1 MTTTIGAIRIIM
13 GGIIIIQGIII
24 TIIFHDITT
33 RNTNTTCHS
42 IHIDHITHPI
52 DHQTHLIMAGGN
64 RALYD
69 ALAKDRLYT
78 KSYEEFQKQF
88 SDPEKIKRLYTVMN
102 ADKVYTK
109 PVDTFMLS
117 FFEPSNVPSYKYQS
131 TRDYTTP
138 NSTSLAENTALEKKF
153 KEKHGDKNLWT
164 RYAYINS
171 DEQLKDLLTT
181 NENQVDPYTLAGV
194 ISSEGLI
201 DELVFAKSEDPNVNV
216 NDYYKGESISSAQTF
231 GLDDFM
237 RRHSELE
244 QKGLTKLKLNM
255 GEQDQASL
263 DSSFLPSFD
272 FYNEKGEVTK
282 PVRFMTPKAG
292 INAVSSYVKN
302 IENMVD
308 SSGVKM
314 TPEEK
319 EFLVHVGYNF
329 GEGGLRTYLK
339 KSKTGKEV
347 INKIKSERP
356 QVYNN
361 VRKRVIISQELRENA
376 SLEPSQK

>member
-1 MTTTIGAIRIIM
+1 
-13 GGIIIIQGIII
+13 
-24 TIIFHDITT
+24 
-33 RNTNTTCHS
+33 
-42 IHIDHITHPI
+42 
-52 DHQTHLIMAGGN
+52 MAGGN

>member
-1 MTTTIGAIRIIM
+1 
-13 GGIIIIQGIII
+13 
-24 TIIFHDITT
+24 
-33 RNTNTTCHS
+33 
-42 IHIDHITHPI
+42 
-52 DHQTHLIMAGGN
+52 MAGGN

-88 SDPEKIKRLYTVMN
+88 SDPEKIKRLYTIMN

-109 PVDTFMLS
+109 PIETFMTS
-117 FFEPSNVPSYKYQS
+117 FFQPSNIPSYKYQS

-138 NSTSLAENTALEKKF
+138 DSTSLSENTALEKKF

-181 NENQVDPYTLAGV
+181 NENKVDPYTLAGV
-194 ISSEGLI
+194 ISSEGLV
-201 DELVFAKSEDPNVNV
+201 DELIGAKDENPNTNVNE
-216 NDYYKGESISSAQTF
+216 YYKGGSIPSAQTF
-231 GLDDFM
+231 GLDDFL
-237 RRHSELE
+237 RRHAELE
-244 QKGLTKLKLNM
+244 QKGLTTLKLNM
-255 GEQDQASL
+255 GEQDQATL
-263 DSSFLPSFD
+263 DSSFIPSPN
-272 FYNEKGEVTK
+272 FYNEKGELTK
-282 PVRFMTPKAG
+282 PVNFMTPKAG

-308 SSGVKM
+308 SSGVKV

-319 EFLVHVGYNF
+319 EFLIHVGYNF
-329 GEGGLRTYLK
+329 GENGLRSYLK

-347 INKIKSERP
+347 ISKIKSERP

-361 VRKRVIISQELRENA
+361 VRKRVIISQELRENK
-376 SLEPSQK
+376 SLESVNNQ